1 MLQGLIKEALATE
14 LTMMQQALL
23 EQQQRQERLQKE
35 AEVGPQ
41 PMAQAAVG
49 SLARVAPWH
58 AWCAHVCGPSTCGAL
73 RAHLLAR
80 RHSKAPLRMAPHR
93 SRRCLIWRSSSGAR
107 RSRSRMRWALTSW
120 RPQRCVGGR
129 AGLARVPGPAP
140 NGPLPFPRAC
150 AQRAPCPAPT
160 APPPSPLAPPQDLEQ
175 QIQQVAQEGGKAA
188 VLGMQRQH
196 DAGRRVRRG
205 KSAHRDRH
213 VEELLE
219 GLSRKRKPRRLG
231 RVRAH
236 ALLLDR
242 PSSPPRGR
250 GGCVGAVLGSGGWV
264 GGGGGAGCVFGVQAH
279 TCHPRVRAQG
289 DTLLKPSA
297 LTMSDLRTSMV
308 GDVPEARKHSASS
321 AWSDAGHGPK
331 AGADGQ
337 GQEGTGAAAGRM
349 KGGRRHK
356 KHAPQRVR
364 LSVADELQRGQEYAE
379 VGVAMDDGES
389 EGESGAE
396 EEGEQEVAVPARS
409 LVQEALDRAA
419 AQAAASWAVQ
429 ASMGALAGMG
439 GLVAEGL
446 AKMRAQ
452 EQEAQAAREEQ
463 SSRERRSEGG
473 GVSRF
478 FSVARI
484 APTAVKSPDHTKSAA
499 AAAHWAGRRAGAS
512 KSPDTSP
519 ERPGGTEGEA
529 GSGTVAAP
537 AEPSASEA
545 AAAAPAAA
553 AAAPPSSAAVPKSLS
568 SKIGA
573 ASPAPVIPPE
583 GAGVRYDTLLGRKP
597 APAPAAA
604 PADPG
609 QQPPQAAAPPPAP
622 KRSKRAALSDTELA
636 DMRQRHSRGGPGGGA
651 AVRVSAAELQQLNKD
666 LAMEAV
672 RLMKLAFQVRRRCG
686 PEGEG

>member
-264 GGGGGAGCVFGVQAH
+264 GGGAGPAVCLACRRTRATRVCARRATRCSSRPRSPCP
-279 TCHPRVRAQG
+279 TCARPWWATCRRHASIAPPVR
-289 DTLLKPSA
+289 
-297 LTMSDLRTSMV
+297 
-308 GDVPEARKHSASS
+308 
-321 AWSDAGHGPK
+321 
-331 AGADGQ
+331 
-337 GQEGTGAAAGRM
+337 GRM
-349 KGGRRHK
+349 LATAPRPGLTGRAR
-356 KHAPQRVR
+356 
-364 LSVADELQRGQEYAE
+364 RGQA
-379 VGVAMDDGES
+379 
-389 EGESGAE
+389 
-396 EEGEQEVAVPARS
+396 
-409 LVQEALDRAA
+409 
-419 AQAAASWAVQ
+419 
-429 ASMGALAGMG
+429 
-439 GLVAEGL
+439 
-446 AKMRAQ
+446 
-452 EQEAQAAREEQ
+452 
-463 SSRERRSEGG
+463 
-473 GVSRF
+473 
-478 FSVARI
+478 
-484 APTAVKSPDHTKSAA
+484 
-499 AAAHWAGRRAGAS
+499 
-512 KSPDTSP
+512 
-519 ERPGGTEGEA
+519 
-529 GSGTVAAP
+529 
-537 AEPSASEA
+537 
-545 AAAAPAAA
+545 
-553 AAAPPSSAAVPKSLS
+553 
-568 SKIGA
+568 
-573 ASPAPVIPPE
+573 
-583 GAGVRYDTLLGRKP
+583 
-597 APAPAAA
+597 
-604 PADPG
+604 
-609 QQPPQAAAPPPAP
+609 
-622 KRSKRAALSDTELA
+622 
-636 DMRQRHSRGGPGGGA
+636 
-651 AVRVSAAELQQLNKD
+651 
-666 LAMEAV
+666 
-672 RLMKLAFQVRRRCG
+672 RRRG
-686 PEGEG
+686 A